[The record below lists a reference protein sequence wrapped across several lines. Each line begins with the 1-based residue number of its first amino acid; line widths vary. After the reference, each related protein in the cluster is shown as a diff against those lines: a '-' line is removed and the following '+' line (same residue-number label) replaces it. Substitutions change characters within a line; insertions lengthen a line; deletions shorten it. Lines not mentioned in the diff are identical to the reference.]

1 MSTFDSVKDLI
12 KSADPKS
19 RLLIV
24 GTNPLIPE
32 LEHSADFFR
41 KFLGTRQDLRLF
53 VFYESD
59 NENFAQA
66 VAMDAARSGDVP
78 DPRHM
83 TFDELSAVHRTR
95 IAGSAEKAGLAAEIE
110 LRSPSERE
118 TESLAD
124 RVSIRE
130 LHLRIPAN
138 LIVADDRIW
147 FCLTTNTI
155 PDISSYVEAVPGDGH
170 YERLKSFVDFL
181 LDPERVDVFTSVP
194 QDELIWVYDRGRVP
208 RGIFPRAAFYTTE
221 YARYSVWG
229 FVINRSGKILLQR
242 RSLTTADN
250 RGLWDK
256 SIGGHVDLEDAST
269 ALTAKRELVEEMYLP
284 KAEFTAHMRADV
296 AAVLDFGEWNPKKR
310 PERSFREAFASL
322 GKEDWVLFRATKE
335 NGEPLTV
342 DRISERLWFEDDL
355 PPRIRRTVFISD
367 VYFFIAPPGALEDE
381 ESVSK
386 NLIESEEGASSAHRL
401 VTVEELRRWIDDVE
415 RNGDPKTVFTD
426 DIIYMMLQHRG
437 LLESITSFSTYLFG
451 NDGRP

>member
-1 MSTFDSVKDLI
+1 MTTPYATMQDLI

-32 LEHSADFFR
+32 LEHSAEYFR
-41 KFLGTRQDLRLF
+41 KLLATDRELELF

-66 VAMDAARSGDVP
+66 VAMDAARTRGVD
-78 DPRHM
+78 DPRRM
-83 TFDELSAVHRTR
+83 TFDELNTIHRTR

-110 LRSPSERE
+110 LRSPNERE

-138 LIVADDRIW
+138 LIVADDKIW
-147 FCLTTNTI
+147 FCVTTNTI
-155 PDISSYVEAVPGDGH
+155 PEISSYVEAIPGDGQ

-194 QDELIWVYDRGRVP
+194 KDELIWVYDRERVP

-256 SIGGHVDLEDAST
+256 SVGGHVDLEDAST

-296 AAVLDFGEWNPKKR
+296 GSVLDFGEWNPRKR

-322 GKEDWVLFRATKE
+322 GSEDWVLFRATKDS
-335 NGEPLTV
+335 GEPLTI
-342 DRISERLWFEDDL
+342 DRVSERLWFEGDK

-401 VTVEELRRWIDDVE
+401 VTVEELRRWIDEVE
-415 RNGDPKTVFTD
+415 ESGDPKTVFTD

-437 LLESITSFSTYLFG
+437 LLESITSFSNYLFG
-451 NDGRP
+451 KES